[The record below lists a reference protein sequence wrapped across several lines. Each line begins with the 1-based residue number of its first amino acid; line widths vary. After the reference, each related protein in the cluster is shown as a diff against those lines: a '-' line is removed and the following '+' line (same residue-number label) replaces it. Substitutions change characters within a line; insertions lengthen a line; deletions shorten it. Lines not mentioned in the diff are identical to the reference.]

1 MIFIIKAQVNNSS
14 HSVKYLVT
22 CEAIL
27 PLVKG
32 GTKGRQPGRI
42 IGDGRGK
49 GYGRGERKGWEAG
62 EKCETLVFF
71 I

>member
-14 HSVKYLVT
+14 HSVKYLVA

-27 PLVKG
+27 PLVKE
-32 GTKGRQPGRI
+32 GTKGPQPGRI
-42 IGDGRGK
+42 TGDRRGK
-49 GYGRGERKGWEAG
+49 GYGRGERKGWAAG
-62 EKCETLVFF
+62 ENCETLVF

>member
-14 HSVKYLVT
+14 HSVKYLVA

-42 IGDGRGK
+42 IEDGRVRGTGEGK
-49 GYGRGERKGWEAG
+49 RKDGKRERSAKG
-62 EKCETLVFF
+62 
-71 I
+71 

>member
-14 HSVKYLVT
+14 HSVNYLVA

-27 PLVKG
+27 PLLKG

-42 IGDGRGK
+42 IGEGGVRGTGEGRGK
-49 GYGRGERKGWEAG
+49 GGKRERSAKR
-62 EKCETLVFF
+62 
-71 I
+71 